1 MPRTS
6 AIECPGCP
14 PLRALTTDALGL
26 IKVVEVHGNPG
37 ILKVVERWGQP
48 DASSGVL
55 AASYADDKIEPL
67 LAVARKNGSVEILNS
82 LNGESLCNTHTKQFG
97 LSDTS
102 RQDDHIVGLHLLK
115 TKGINLS
122 SRVATL
128 LLCME
133 NGNGCLKSIP
143 MSGVLHD
150 SDIGS
155 QMSFNVCSAGKILCS
170 SLAKS
175 ENFALFGGKGVEV
188 NTWDLGNCTRIWT
201 AKSPRPNSLGLS
213 PPPWF
218 TAASFLSEEDHR
230 KIAAGT
236 NNHQVRLYDTSAQR
250 RPVMSVDYRETPIKA
265 VCPDLHGYK
274 VYVGN
279 ASGDLGS
286 FDIRTGKLLGGFT
299 GKCSG
304 SIRSIRK
311 HPELSVIA
319 SCGLDCYLR
328 VWDTNTRQLLSTVF
342 LKQHLTNVIFDSHF
356 SYEGPGGNR
365 HAQPSATQVHDYDSA
380 GDNETVEDEVL
391 PSARSSEASKMSKR
405 SKTKKLDKEEL
416 PTSDNGQVYETKE
429 TNEIKKR
436 RSKIARQEDE
446 DDGIG
451 DTATQSEV
459 EDGEK
464 SSEKHGKRLKPKK
477 RKVSA

>member
-319 SCGLDCYLR
+319 SCG
-328 VWDTNTRQLLSTVF
+328 
-342 LKQHLTNVIFDSHF
+342 
-356 SYEGPGGNR
+356 PGGNR